1 MTVLLNTEDKGQS
14 RLISVGFL
22 VIGLLCMV
30 VAGYFLIE
38 GLLQFGGGDAA
49 KRMLIVAGILFQV
62 TESLCFISAAG
73 LAAHSMRWRH
83 SMFLLGLVL
92 FSFSIAVMTFAQKA
106 ALETGEAEA
115 SAIDEQRKQVREQLT
130 SLDELITSYQLNAER
145 QSKSIF
151 ADSRRLGQDSIN
163 KATELAEKRMSLTEK
178 LYGLTESRRQTSHDF
193 FIKLEEVTGL
203 NALKTEFWFLFIRSF
218 LLEICGIM
226 LMSFGS
232 HLLSRRKEWMDAQQ
246 ISTVLAPMPKALL
259 EKSSS
264 KKSKPKAK
272 ELLESTWDDFS
283 GENVALLRPQ
293 KTLRVDED
301 DEAEK
306 SDFER
311 FAERKILESYAM
323 KLAELYQQS
332 QLKSLNR
339 DAVKEALDSYYDI
352 HVDNQNAAK
361 VATIAKEYLKL
372 K

>member
-1 MTVLLNTEDKGQS
+1 
-14 RLISVGFL
+14 LI
-22 VIGLLCMV
+22 
-30 VAGYFLIE
+30 
-38 GLLQFGGGDAA
+38 
-49 KRMLIVAGILFQV
+49 
-62 TESLCFISAAG
+62 ISY
-73 LAAHSMRWRH
+73 R
-83 SMFLLGLVL
+83 
-92 FSFSIAVMTFAQKA
+92 
-106 ALETGEAEA
+106 
-115 SAIDEQRKQVREQLT
+115 
-130 SLDELITSYQLNAER
+130 LNAER

-163 KATELAEKRMSLTEK
+163 KATELSEKRMALTEK
-178 LYGLTESRRQTSHDF
+178 LYGLTESRRQTSKDF

-232 HLLSRRKEWMDAQQ
+232 HLLSRQKTWTTTQEIQLG
-246 ISTVLAPMPKALL
+246 TTAPARIILDKGNA
-259 EKSSS
+259 
-264 KKSKPKAK
+264 KKPKPKAK

-283 GENVALLRPQ
+283 GENVAVLRPQ
-293 KTLRVDED
+293 KTLSVNEDE
-301 DEAEK
+301 EADK